1 MNSATNPTARRATR
15 RTLTAALLGA
25 TALCAVLGTTAAAAQ
40 PAERPAGPCLPK
52 VVTAWAGAWNGTD
65 PQALGALFT
74 ADSTYT
80 DQGLGVTFHGRQ
92 EIAGWKARTDSLIEN
107 VHVTVEAVHQDGS
120 HLTVEALYAGHLK
133 GAPEP
138 FAVPMATLLDLGEH
152 HLIAADQ
159 DYYSLTS
166 VLAQS
171 GLPAD
176 WTPPTH

>member
-1 MNSATNPTARRATR
+1 MKSSSR
-15 RTLTAALLGA
+15 RTLTALIGT

-40 PAERPAGPCLPK
+40 PTVPSTAQRLPK
-52 VVTAWAGAWNGTD
+52 VVTAWAAAWNGSD
-65 PQALGALFT
+65 PQALGVLFT

-80 DQGLGVTFHGRQ
+80 DQGIGVTFHGRQ
-92 EIAGWKARTDSLIEN
+92 EIGGWKARTDSLIDG
-107 VHVTVEAVHQDGS
+107 VHVTVKAAHRDGA
-120 HLTVEALYAGHLK
+120 HITVEAVYSGHLK
-133 GAPEP
+133 GAPKP

-152 HLIAADQ
+152 HLIASDQ
-159 DYYSLTS
+159 DYYSLNT